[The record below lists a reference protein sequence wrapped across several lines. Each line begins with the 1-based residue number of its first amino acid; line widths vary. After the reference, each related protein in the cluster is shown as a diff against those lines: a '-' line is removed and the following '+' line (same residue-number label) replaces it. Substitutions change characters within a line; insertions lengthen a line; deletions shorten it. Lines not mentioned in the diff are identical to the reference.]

1 MRWVDPLSM
10 ATCVSLKMKI
20 RFLVSRDAVAIVV
33 FSEGGHNGET
43 QHCTRLM
50 IVILLANELSDSN
63 NDHRLHVL
71 LIIT

>member
-1 MRWVDPLSM
+1 MWPH
-10 ATCVSLKMKI
+10 VSLKMKI

-33 FSEGGHNGET
+33 FSEGGYSCET

-63 NDHRLHVL
+63 NDHKLHVL
-71 LIIT
+71 LINI